1 MGPDNV
7 PAPMDRS
14 ARLSET
20 LPVPV
25 CGVPVHALTL
35 AESVAA
41 AEELI
46 AEGRPHQHMSVN
58 AAKIVRARRD
68 PGLASIIRSCSL
80 VNADGQAVVWAGRM
94 LGRTL
99 PERVTGIDL
108 MLALWE
114 SAARRH
120 YRVFLLGAE
129 PDVVRKVAAVA
140 TGRGVDV
147 VGHRDGYWREE
158 EEPDVVAAVRAARPD
173 LLFLAV
179 PTPRKE
185 YFLARHLAALN
196 CGLAVGVGGSFDVV
210 AGLRARA
217 PRWMRRAGLE
227 WFFRL
232 LQEPRRLFTRY
243 LVGNTAFVLLVLRD
257 AVARRN
263 PRG

>member
-1 MGPDNV
+1 M
-7 PAPMDRS
+7 
-14 ARLSET
+14 
-20 LPVPV
+20 
-25 CGVPVHALTL
+25 HALTL

-41 AEELI
+41 AEGLI
-46 AEGRPHQHMSVN
+46 ADGRPHQHVSVN

-68 PGLASIIRSCSL
+68 PELARIIRSCSL
-80 VNADGQAVVWAGRM
+80 VNADGQAVVWAGRI
-94 LGRTL
+94 LGRPL

-114 SAARRH
+114 RAARRR

-129 PDVVRKVAAVA
+129 PAVVHRVAAIA
-140 TGRGVDV
+140 ASRGVDV
-147 VGHRDGYWREE
+147 VGYRDGYWSGGQ
-158 EEPDVVAAVRAARPD
+158 EPEVVAAVREARPD

-185 YFLARHLAALN
+185 YFLARHLADLN

-217 PRWMRRAGLE
+217 PRWMRGAGLE
-227 WFFRL
+227 WAYRL
-232 LQEPRRLFTRY
+232 VQEPRRLFARY
-243 LVGNTAFVLLVLRD
+243 LVGNTAFVLLVLRE
-257 AVARRN
+257 ALARRT